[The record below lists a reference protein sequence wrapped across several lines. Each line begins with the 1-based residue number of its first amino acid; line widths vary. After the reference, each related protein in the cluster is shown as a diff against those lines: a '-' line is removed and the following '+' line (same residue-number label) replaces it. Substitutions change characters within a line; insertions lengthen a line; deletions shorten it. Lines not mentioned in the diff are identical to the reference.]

1 MQIAAQAA
9 DELLNLNGVET
20 SFVLVDMK
28 DYINISGR
36 SNGSLNVQVVLE
48 KLGGGGHMMIAG
60 AQVQKMTIEETKKQL
75 IKAIEEVREE
85 SV

>member
-1 MQIAAQAA
+1 MLPPAF
-9 DELLNLNGVET
+9 NSKVSSTNSET

-60 AQVQKMTIEETKKQL
+60 AQVQKMTVDEAKKQL
-75 IKAIEEVREE
+75 IRAIEEVKEE